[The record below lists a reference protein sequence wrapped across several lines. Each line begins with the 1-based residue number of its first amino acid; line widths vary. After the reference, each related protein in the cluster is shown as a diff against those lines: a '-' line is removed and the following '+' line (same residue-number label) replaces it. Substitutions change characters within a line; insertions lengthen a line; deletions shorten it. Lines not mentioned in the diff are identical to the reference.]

1 MHLVSRFKPFWLLL
15 FFVAWLGVLTPVRGR
30 CQESEEAKPLPPGT
44 LASTNKPEGSN
55 PPEPE
60 QKRIFGI
67 IPNYRTF
74 PSLTHYVP
82 LSTSQKFKIATQDS
96 FDRGTFILAAAFAG
110 ESDLAN
116 SDPSFGSGAAAYA
129 RYLGTAYGDLVI
141 GDFMTE
147 AIFPTFLHQDPRYF
161 RRGKGTTLS
170 RIGYSIGQLFWTHTD
185 SGGTNFNFSEVLGNS
200 AAVAIS
206 TAYYPEQR
214 DASDA
219 TVKLATQLGVDGAS
233 NILKEFSPDI
243 YRKFSRKHRSGN
255 R

>member
-1 MHLVSRFKPFWLLL
+1 MHLVPLLKSL
-15 FFVAWLGVLTPVRGR
+15 SLSLLFVAWVGVLAPIKGR
-30 CQESEEAKPLPPGT
+30 CQQPEEPKPLPPGT
-44 LASTNKPEGSN
+44 LTSTNKPVGSN

-67 IPNYRTF
+67 IPNFRTF
-74 PSLTHYVP
+74 PSLKHYVP
-82 LSTSQKFKIATQDS
+82 LTTSEKFKIARQDS

-110 ESDLAN
+110 ESDLTRSN
-116 SDPSFGSGAAAYA
+116 PSFGDGGAAYA
-129 RYLGTAYGDLVI
+129 RYLATAYGDFVV

-147 AIFPTFLHQDPRYF
+147 AIFPTILHQDPRYF
-161 RRGKGTTLS
+161 RRGTGSTLS
-170 RIGYSIGQLFWTHTD
+170 RIGYSVGQLFWTHTD
-185 SGGTNFNFSEVLGNS
+185 SGGTQFNYSEVLGNS
-200 AAVAIS
+200 SAVAIS

-219 TVKLATQLGVDGAS
+219 IVKLATQLGVDGAS

-243 YRKFSRKHRSGN
+243 YRKFSRKHRSKD